1 MIDKIIKKCREVMKV
16 RVVEVN
22 DYSKS
27 QHSGYFLKRWQQALI
42 EMGYMKRLLVASK
55 VLFLDLMLR

>member
-27 QHSGYFLKRWQQALI
+27 QHSGYLKRWQQALI

>member
-1 MIDKIIKKCREVMKV
+1 MKV
-16 RVVEVN
+16 RIVEVN